1 MPLGNIRRDTRKQVR
16 DMKLQGKKA
25 LITGS
30 RRGIGRAIALRLA
43 EEGADIGINDI
54 VYDET
59 AVETLGM
66 VRDLGSTVSWHEANV
81 GKSADINRMM
91 DEFIAEHGEID
102 ILVNNAVGSIKNSFL
117 DISEE
122 DWDFEMGNALKG
134 PFLAS
139 QRAAR
144 AMIDQRRGGR
154 IVSIASVHAFWAKP
168 YNLVYSI
175 AKMGLIRMAM
185 SMAVDLAGHGI
196 TCNAVAPGLID
207 SRTLPPE
214 EEHLRAG
221 AEYAPDVA
229 AEIPLRTPGVPRD
242 IANAVAFLSSD
253 EARYVNGQCITVD
266 GGMTIVGPG
275 PGSHDPGISNISAEE
290 IARTR

>member
-1 MPLGNIRRDTRKQVR
+1 
-16 DMKLQGKKA
+16 MKLQGRKA

-43 EEGADIGINDI
+43 EDGADIGINDI
-54 VYDET
+54 IRDET
-59 AVETLGM
+59 AEETLQM
-66 VRDLGSTVSWHEANV
+66 VRDLGSNVSWHEANV

-91 DEFIAEHGEID
+91 DEFIAEHGRID

-117 DISEE
+117 DITEE
-122 DWDFEMGNALKG
+122 DWDFEIGNALKG

-144 AMIDQRRGGR
+144 DDDRPGARRADQ
-154 IVSIASVHAFWAKP
+154 SPSPASMPSGPNPTISCTA
-168 YNLVYSI
+168 SQS
-175 AKMGLIRMAM
+175 MGLIRMAM
-185 SMAVDLAGHGI
+185 SMAVDLAGHNI

-207 SRTLPPE
+207 SRTLPSDQ
-214 EEHLRAG
+214 EHLRAG
-221 AEYAPDVA
+221 PEYAPDVA
-229 AEIPLRTPGVPRD
+229 AEIPLRTAGIPRD

-275 PGSHDPGISNISAEE
+275 PGSHDPGISNISTEE